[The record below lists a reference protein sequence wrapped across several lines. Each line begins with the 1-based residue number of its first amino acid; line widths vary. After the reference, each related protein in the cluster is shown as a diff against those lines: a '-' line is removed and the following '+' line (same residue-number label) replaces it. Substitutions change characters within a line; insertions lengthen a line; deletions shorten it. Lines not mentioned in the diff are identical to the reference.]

1 MTENI
6 DEGDSD
12 TSPSGR
18 DRSELRDGWD
28 RHSRPSVTIVEAIAE
43 ATGRDQTALPPLH
56 HFIDPDALNTLLT
69 RDTQQEEPV
78 QVSFTYD
85 EALVSVG
92 SDGDLTVRVDGTT
105 HEATTDPET
114 TADLETA
121 LEESI
126 QAAYR
131 NGLSVA
137 GGYGVRNGH
146 ELPDWDVIITKVK
159 KPGDDDA

>member
-1 MTENI
+1 MTENT
-6 DEGDSD
+6 DGADSD
-12 TSPSGR
+12 TSSSGR
-18 DRSELRDGWD
+18 DGNELRDWWD
-28 RHSRPSVTIVEAIAE
+28 RSSRPSLTIVEAIAE
-43 ATGRDQTALPPLH
+43 ATGRDLTALPPLH
-56 HFIDPDALNTLLT
+56 HSIDPEALNTLLT
-69 RDTQQEEPV
+69 RDTQQEEHV

-85 EALVSVG
+85 GALVSVG

-137 GGYGVRNGH
+137 GGYGVRNGS
-146 ELPDWDVIITKVK
+146 ELPDWDVIITRVE
-159 KPGDDDA
+159 KPSDADS